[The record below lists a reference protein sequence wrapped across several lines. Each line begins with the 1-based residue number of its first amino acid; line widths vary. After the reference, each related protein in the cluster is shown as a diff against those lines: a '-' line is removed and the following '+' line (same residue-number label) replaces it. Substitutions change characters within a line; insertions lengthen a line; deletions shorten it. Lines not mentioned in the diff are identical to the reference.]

1 MWDQHLHIAERN
13 GVIQAAQLAG
23 IDVLSLINEHSGA
36 AV

>member
-13 GVIQAAQLAG
+13 GVTQAAQLVG
-23 IDVLSLINEHSGA
+23 MNVLSLINEHSGA